1 MTSNPEIRII
11 MATSFNGCVVMVIGF
26 NRSAVSNEKLS
37 NERRWNG
44 NGGSKRQCHLATLPS
59 QAIAFDNL
67 SFSKYIYFAS
77 RSHNHF
83 LIHHLVIFWIAD

>member
-1 MTSNPEIRII
+1 
-11 MATSFNGCVVMVIGF
+11 MARSFNGCVAMVIGF

-37 NERRWNG
+37 SERRWNG
-44 NGGSKRQCHLATLPS
+44 NGGSKRQCQFATSRS

-67 SFSKYIYFAS
+67 SFLKNMYFAS

-83 LIHHLVIFWIAD
+83 LIHHLVIFWIVD

>member
-1 MTSNPEIRII
+1 
-11 MATSFNGCVVMVIGF
+11 MARSFNGCVAMVIGF

-37 NERRWNG
+37 SERRWNG
-44 NGGSKRQCHLATLPS
+44 NGGSKRQCHFATSPS

-67 SFSKYIYFAS
+67 SFFLKNYFAS

-83 LIHHLVIFWIAD
+83 FIHNLVTF